1 MTRTRRLRR
10 FLLCLTAGIVLATV
24 ALVLPLRWL
33 PPMTTSF
40 MLITRAGDTDA
51 TGPLQH
57 EWMPRSRISR
67 RLPEAL
73 LAAEDQKFLA
83 HHGFDLD
90 SIRRAM
96 RHNRS
101 GKRLRGGSTITQ
113 QLAKNLYL
121 WPERSWLRKGLETWF
136 SIWLELLLPK
146 QRILE
151 LYANVVQFGPATFG
165 AEAAAREFFGKPAA
179 RLNRE
184 EAALLAAVLPN
195 PLRFSVA
202 RPSPGLRQ
210 RQQWIL
216 AQAAIIEARGALQDI
231 W

>member
-10 FLLCLTAGIVLATV
+10 LLLRLTALCVLATV

-33 PPMTTSF
+33 PPATTSF
-40 MLITRAGDTDA
+40 MLITRIAGTA
-51 TGPLQH
+51 GARPRQA
-57 EWMPRSRISR
+57 WVPRSRISR

-83 HHGFDLD
+83 HHGFDFA
-90 SIRRAM
+90 SIRRAFS
-96 RHNRS
+96 HNRS
-101 GKRLRGGSTITQ
+101 GGHLRGGSTITQ

-121 WPERSWLRKGLETWF
+121 WPGRSWLRKALEAWF
-136 SIWLELLLPK
+136 SGWLELLLPK

-151 LYANVVQFGPATFG
+151 IYANVVQFGPSTFG

-179 RLNRE
+179 RLDRE

-195 PLRFSVA
+195 PVRFSVA
-202 RPSPGLRQ
+202 RPSPGVRQ

-216 AQAAIIEARGALQDI
+216 AQAAIIERGGALQPL